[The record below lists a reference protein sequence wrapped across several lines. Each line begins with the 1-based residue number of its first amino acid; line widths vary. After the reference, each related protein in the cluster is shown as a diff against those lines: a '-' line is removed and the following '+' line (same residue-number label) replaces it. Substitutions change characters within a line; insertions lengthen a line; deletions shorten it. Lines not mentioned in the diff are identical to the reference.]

1 MTRSEAELKMI
12 DIQIESLTKQ
22 VEEQTTAMMRRAEE
36 MKDAAGR
43 GYDLTCH
50 AANVSSVA
58 TELAVLSARLDT
70 LTQTRR
76 MIRDI
81 VSIDVA

>member
-12 DIQIESLTKQ
+12 DIDIESLTKQ
-22 VEEQTTAMMRRAEE
+22 VEEQAATMMRRAEE

-50 AANVSSVA
+50 ATNVSSAA

-70 LTQTRR
+70 LTQTRKV
-76 MIRDI
+76 IRNI
-81 VSIDVA
+81 VRIDVA